1 MARFASAN
9 MRRSKATPRK
19 LGMSKTKTPTK
30 SRPTRSDAQ
39 RQAIL
44 DAASLLFI
52 EKGFGGT
59 NINDIADAVGMTR
72 TALYYYFPS
81 KESMLEALTREVTER
96 ASDLTKEVAQ
106 RAELPPDEGLRQLIL
121 GHAGLILAHP
131 LQFRVV
137 ERSESSLPDVQR
149 NAAQAA
155 RRAVRN
161 DFVNVIRRGIEQ
173 GVFHAVD
180 ADVAA
185 FSIIGMCNWCA
196 WWFDDRRHASSDAV
210 AELIASLGLRM
221 LRVESAADNTRPAA
235 ARADVRRALAGM
247 HEALAT
253 LESSLHGKD

>member
-1 MARFASAN
+1 M
-9 MRRSKATPRK
+9 SKAPVR
-19 LGMSKTKTPTK
+19 

-39 RQAIL
+39 RQTIL

-81 KESMLEALTREVTER
+81 KESLLEVLTREVTER
-96 ASDLTKEVAQ
+96 ASDLTKEVAR

-137 ERSESSLPDVQR
+137 ERSESSLPEAQR
-149 NAAQAA
+149 LAAQSA
-155 RRAVRN
+155 RRAVRD
-161 DFVNVIRRGIEQ
+161 DFVNVIRRGIAQ
-173 GVFHAVD
+173 GAFLPID

-185 FSIIGMCNWCA
+185 FSIIGMCNWSA
-196 WWFDDRRHASSDAV
+196 WWFDSRRGDPVAPL
-210 AELIASLGLRM
+210 AELIATLGLRM
-221 LRVESAADNTRPAA
+221 LQVDTPVKKRGASARSGAGAAD
-235 ARADVRRALAGM
+235 VGQALARM
-247 HEALAT
+247 REAMEQ
-253 LESSLHGKD
+253 LEGSLGAKD

>member
-1 MARFASAN
+1 
-9 MRRSKATPRK
+9 
-19 LGMSKTKTPTK
+19 MSNSNSSTK

-52 EKGFGGT
+52 EKGFVGT

-106 RAELPPDEGLRQLIL
+106 RPELPPDEGLRQLIL
-121 GHAGLILAHP
+121 GHASLILTHP
-131 LQFRVV
+131 VQFRVV
-137 ERSESSLPDVQR
+137 ERSESSLPDAQR

-196 WWFDDRRHASSDAV
+196 WWFDGRRHASIDSV

-221 LRVESAADNTRPAA
+221 LRVESTPDNDGPAA
-235 ARADVRRALAGM
+235 ARADIRRALAGM